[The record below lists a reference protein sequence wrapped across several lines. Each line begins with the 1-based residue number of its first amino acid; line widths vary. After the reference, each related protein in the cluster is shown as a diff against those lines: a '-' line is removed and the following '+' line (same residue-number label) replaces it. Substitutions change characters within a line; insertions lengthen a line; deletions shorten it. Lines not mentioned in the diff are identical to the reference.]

1 MAEGANNKVTCK
13 KCSRATFPTR
23 AGNCFYCGKPLEDL
37 ASTHAEPR
45 SLSREGMSSPRF
57 TAQADDRRH
66 YLVLETG
73 GHTEMTPGQL
83 FVIGRDPHASLIV
96 NAPEV
101 SRQHCEVD
109 WEGDSKRPVVCE
121 V

>member
-1 MAEGANNKVTCK
+1 MAEGSNKVTCK
-13 KCSRATFPTR
+13 KCGRATFPTR

-37 ASTHAEPR
+37 AATHAEPR
-45 SLSREGMSSPRF
+45 ALGRDAPRF

-73 GHTEMTPGQL
+73 GHAEMTPGQL
-83 FVIGRDPHASLIV
+83 FVIGRDPHASLVV
-96 NAPEV
+96 NALEV

-109 WEGDSKRPVVCE
+109 WE
-121 V
+121 